1 MCAIQ
6 DVQVR
11 IFKCHLSIHKM
22 TKDTSVL
29 MRTTVMGQDTV
40 QQKVNRMHSSRN
52 ILMNGFAFN

>member
-40 QQKVNRMHSSRN
+40 QQKVNRMHSSR
-52 ILMNGFAFN
+52 IY